1 MPIKPGFFLALENL
15 YPFSSKRKHL
25 LRRRFQN
32 QFVHRPKDNLLD
44 FRKSKQ
50 YRTSRKNILGDFCK
64 AAKTQRRSR
73 KIQRVLEDG
82 SGRLFLGG
90 VCIRFYYI
98 LLKTIIHFQS
108 NLRLN
113 FYNLN
118 FQFHFH
124 HFQFV

>member
-15 YPFSSKRKHL
+15 YPFSSKLKHL
-25 LRRRFQN
+25 LHRRFQN
-32 QFVHRPKDNLLD
+32 QFGHRPKDNLLD

-82 SGRLFLGG
+82 SGRFFFGWSLHK
-90 VCIRFYYI
+90 I
-98 LLKTIIHFQS
+98 LLHIIKD
-108 NLRLN
+108 
-113 FYNLN
+113 YNSFSIKSSAKFL
-118 FQFHFH
+118 
-124 HFQFV
+124 